1 MICFLTI
8 YKKKKKLLVSVN
20 LKPHERR
27 ENKLFVFL
35 SRWYVLIKHLSCAYT
50 FFVFSRNVFFYADTK
65 FSSHVLLSFNSLLF
79 FKIMLNV
86 DKKPLCGARKQRWLV
101 SVAWKRKKKNPS
113 NGSHPTTKKQRRRRR
128 QKKSKQFFKKEIFLN
143 SLTLWRSSCDA
154 DCVYLKEIF
163 SLSLTCN
170 VCCLNEFV
178 YVGKWNKKKKKLRK

>member
-1 MICFLTI
+1 MFFLTI

-101 SVAWKRKKKNPS
+101 SVAWKRKKKKSQQRQPS
-113 NGSHPTTKKQRRRRR
+113 NNKKTTSTTTTKKIKTIFQEGNF
-128 QKKSKQFFKKEIFLN
+128 SQFSDSMTFFVWRWLCVFEGNFF
-143 SLTLWRSSCDA
+143 SLTHLQCMLFEW
-154 DCVYLKEIF
+154 
-163 SLSLTCN
+163 
-170 VCCLNEFV
+170 VCICW
-178 YVGKWNKKKKKLRK
+178 KMK